1 MPKIDVKTAVT
12 AANRY
17 LQDVKDLMGIQLES
31 LRLEEVELAEDQH
44 EWLITLGF
52 DVPVR
57 GNSLAA
63 SLMPGANSNYQREY
77 KLFKVDSITGEVKA
91 MKIRSLK

>member
-12 AANRY
+12 AAHSY
-17 LQDVKDLMGIQLES
+17 LQDMKDLMKIQLES
-31 LRLEEVELAEDQH
+31 LRLEEVELSEDQH

-52 DVPVR
+52 DVHIKT
-57 GNSLAA
+57 NSLTNLVAGTA
-63 SLMPGANSNYQREY
+63 FIYQREY
-77 KLFKVDSITGEVKA
+77 KLFQVDSETGEVKS

>member
-1 MPKIDVKTAVT
+1 MPKIDVRAAVT

-17 LQDVKDLMGIQLES
+17 LQDVNDLIKIQPES
-31 LRLEEVELAEDQH
+31 LRLEEVELSEDQR

-52 DVPVR
+52 DVPIR
-57 GNSLAA
+57 TNSW
-63 SLMPGANSNYQREY
+63 ANLVPETNSIYQREY
-77 KLFKVDSITGEVKA
+77 KLFKVDSETGEVKS